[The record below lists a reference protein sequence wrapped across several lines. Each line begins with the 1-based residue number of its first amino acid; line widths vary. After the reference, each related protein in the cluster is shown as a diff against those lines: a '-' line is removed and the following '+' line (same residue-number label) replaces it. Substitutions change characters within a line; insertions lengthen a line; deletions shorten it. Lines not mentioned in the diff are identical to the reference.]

1 MGFTRPCIAGTTIG
15 FGLSAPAKTGLVLRA
30 DVAET
35 GLVRLGLL
43 GPAEGDVLGLGRAAE
58 FLLTTAKVNR
68 AVYLGLDASLDRA
81 VAAWARKL
89 VGDDPSDDAAWRR
102 AADVAIAGTP
112 PEIDR
117 FVAVERARMR
127 LKTLETLPT
136 SGRTIEMVGDRVAVL
151 IHDKAALDEE
161 DILAANLLVFGKSS
175 EPLVKKI
182 GTRWFVSPGHIGA
195 PGGGLAVLDDEGAEV
210 VCTMY
215 DAQGR
220 VTSTDALSTTRPTKV
235 RVQGGA

>member
-1 MGFTRPCIAGTTIG
+1 
-15 FGLSAPAKTGLVLRA
+15 
-30 DVAET
+30 
-35 GLVRLGLL
+35 VRLGLL

-58 FLLTTAKVNR
+58 FLLTTVKVSR
-68 AVYLGLDASLDRA
+68 AVYLGVDASLDKA
-81 VAAWARKL
+81 VASWARKL

-127 LKTLETLPT
+127 LKTLETLPHG
-136 SGRTIEMVGDRVAVL
+136 GRTIEMVGDRVAVL

-161 DILAANLLVFGKSS
+161 DILAANLLIFGKSI

-195 PGGGLAVLDDEGAEV
+195 PTGGMAVLDDEGTDIM
-210 VCTMY
+210 CTVY
-215 DAQGR
+215 DHTGKATIR
-220 VTSTDALSTTRPTKV
+220 EALSTGRSTKV

>member
-1 MGFTRPCIAGTTIG
+1 
-15 FGLSAPAKTGLVLRA
+15 
-30 DVAET
+30 
-35 GLVRLGLL
+35 LL

-58 FLLTTAKVNR
+58 FLLVTVKVSR
-68 AVYLGLDASLDRA
+68 AVYLGIDPSLDKA

-127 LKTLETLPT
+127 LKTLETLPHG
-136 SGRTIEMVGDRVAVL
+136 GRTIEMVGDRVAVL

-161 DILAANLLVFGKSS
+161 DILAANLLIFGNSA

-182 GTRWFVSPGHIGA
+182 GTRWFVSPGHIGS
-195 PGGGLAVLDDEGAEV
+195 PNGGVAVLEDDGSDI
-210 VCTMY
+210 VCTVY
-215 DAQGR
+215 DAAGKPTIR
-220 VTSTDALSTTRPTKV
+220 ESLASARPTKV